1 MKTPRVD
8 LYATIH
14 KGLRTRLFDL
24 SVELARCDFANRSE
38 VGVALAAF
46 RRTVGF
52 LRDHHEHEDNH
63 VAPALA
69 ALAAEI
75 PVTVAQQHAAIDAAL
90 AEMERLAAAVEGP
103 DPREAGAALLAR
115 YQGFLVEYLQHMQ
128 VEETV
133 VMPALWARYS
143 DPELGAI
150 RGKVQGSIPPARFV
164 EWMEIILPAMN
175 MDERAGM
182 LREMKAHAPP
192 PVFDAVSGV
201 AGRVLGTAGWDA
213 LRARL

>member
-8 LYATIH
+8 LYTTVH

-24 SVELARCDFANRSE
+24 CVELARCDFANRSE

-52 LRDHHEHEDNH
+52 LHEHHAHEDNH
-63 VAPALA
+63 IEPAVAA
-69 ALAAEI
+69 ASAEI
-75 PVTVAQQHAAIDAAL
+75 AATVGRQHAAVVASIEEL
-90 AEMERLAAAVEGP
+90 ERLAAGAEGP
-103 DPREAGAALLAR
+103 DARAAGAALHAR
-115 YQGFLVEYLQHMQ
+115 YQKFLVEYLEHMQ

-143 DPELGAI
+143 DPELGAL
-150 RGKVQGSIPPARFV
+150 RGRLQGSIPPARFV

-175 MDERAGM
+175 LDERAGM
-182 LREMKAHAPP
+182 LGEMKAHAPP